1 MEQSTL
7 LINKDQL
14 LNNQHYSSIQISYGT
29 INITTNTDQLWNNQH
44 YSSIKISYG
53 TIQIVYRQSIKV
65 DKMVPKC
72 LNIGKRSKSK

>member
-7 LINKDQL
+7 LIIKYQL

-29 INITTNTDQLWNNQH
+29 NNITHKYRSAMEQSTLLINKDQLWNYQR

-53 TIQIVYRQSIKV
+53 TI
-65 DKMVPKC
+65 
-72 LNIGKRSKSK
+72 NIIHQ